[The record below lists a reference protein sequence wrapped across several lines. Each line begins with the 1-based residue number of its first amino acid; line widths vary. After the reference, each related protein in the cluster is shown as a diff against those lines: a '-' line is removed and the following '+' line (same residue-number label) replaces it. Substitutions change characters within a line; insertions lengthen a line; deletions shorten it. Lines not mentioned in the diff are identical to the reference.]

1 MLVNQRRAEELMVR
15 HDVRALIATTHTNV
29 SYFTG
34 YDCWQYASFRENM
47 LKPGAP
53 ESLVQAYGV
62 LMPRKRPVLV
72 TNTYTAT
79 FPVEEG
85 VEVRPF
91 GGAGALPPPHVKG
104 ESRYLALLRHI
115 LKEQRP
121 SAGDAL
127 IDVLKEAGITHGRVG
142 IELSNLSAETRSA
155 LRKRLPRVTFL
166 DSSQLIR
173 FVRMVKTEDEIKRMR
188 RAASIAEKS
197 MVAGISKGRARGTVG
212 DVLKPFLVEVARSD
226 AMFEHWA
233 FSPLGFG
240 QSDDRSYVFAEGECC
255 SVDVGCIYR
264 LYYADT
270 GTTVVFGGG
279 RADADRLYGT
289 LWEVLEECKDALR
302 PGATPS
308 SILERF
314 SRAYKSRGLEG
325 VDYQGHGIGLET
337 REHPIIAYSKYRTI
351 SDEVVSRDTEIPLEE
366 GMVINIETP
375 LNLALK
381 GGYQLE
387 KTYLVR
393 RRSVSEITPKRDPVP
408 FTTG

>member
-1 MLVNQRRAEELMVR
+1 VLVNQRRAEELMGR
-15 HDVRALIATTHTNV
+15 HDLRALVATTHTNV

-34 YDCWQYASFRENM
+34 YDCWSYSSIRENM

-62 LMPRKRPVLV
+62 LIPGRRPVLV
-72 TNTYTAT
+72 TSTYTAV

-85 VEVRPF
+85 VEIRPY
-91 GGAGALPPPHVKG
+91 GGAGDPLPPPRRG
-104 ESRYLALLRHI
+104 ESRYLALMRHLI
-115 LKEQRP
+115 KEQRP
-121 SAGDAL
+121 STGDAL
-127 IDVLKEAGITHGRVG
+127 LGVLDEAGITSGRVG
-142 IELSNLSAETRSA
+142 IELSNLSAETRSV

-173 FVRMVKTEDEIKRMR
+173 FVRMVKTGEEIRRMR
-188 RAASIAEKS
+188 SAASIAEKA
-197 MVAGISKGRARGTVG
+197 MIAGISEGRAGRTAG
-212 DVLKPFLVEVARSD
+212 DVRRPFLAEVTRSD
-226 AMFEHWA
+226 ALFEHWA
-233 FSPLGFG
+233 FSPVGFG
-240 QSDDRSYVFAEGECC
+240 QSDDRSYRFAEGECC

-270 GTTVVFGGG
+270 GTTAVFGGD
-279 RADADRLYGT
+279 RPDADRLYRS
-289 LWEVLEECKDALR
+289 LWDVLEECKDALR

-337 REHPIIAYSKYRTI
+337 REHPIIAYSRYRTI
-351 SDEVVSRDTEIPLEE
+351 SDQVVSRDAEIPLEE

-375 LNLALK
+375 LNRVME

-387 KTYLVR
+387 KTFLIGK
-393 RRSVSEITPKRDPVP
+393 RSVSEITPKRDPVP
-408 FTTG
+408 FTTR